1 MTRTLLV
8 LCLNFALLPGLVADA
23 SQSSRAKSVDSGW
36 QTGSKLG
43 LALQQPVIAT
53 WQNAELRTALRALG
67 EQRRVAIV
75 LDRRLNPNHQF
86 SLETNQETLR
96 DVLGTL
102 AEGVGGHISVTE
114 QFVYIG
120 PLNGTSKLRTLLSLR
135 NEDMLRSIEKLTGAR
150 KSALTNAKPLQW
162 KDLDAPAD
170 IVKQLVHERDPKL
183 VLTGLELIPH
193 DLWAM
198 GEIPQVNL
206 PQALSILLIQFD
218 LTFRFSAQGTGL
230 EIVQIPEIV
239 AMERR
244 FPLPKAKAAEISK
257 AVKLEAPKV
266 DTQAT
271 PEQLIATGTQEQLEE
286 LERIIRSLSTGTST
300 VKKKSAPTALA
311 KRRITFQARDVPLKA
326 ILDKLATTGIQFE
339 YDADA
344 LKSQGINI
352 EQLVEID
359 VTDVTL
365 NEFFEELFAA
375 AGLDYDIQGVTV
387 RLTIG
392 KQVEECEISR
402 RMLSADNCLH

>member
-8 LCLNFALLPGLVADA
+8 LCLNFALLTGLVADA

-36 QTGSKLG
+36 HTGSKLD

-102 AEGVGGHISVTE
+102 AESVDGHLSVTE

-120 PLNGTSKLRTLLSLR
+120 PLNATSKLRTLLSLR

-183 VLTGLELIPH
+183 GLTGLELIPH

-286 LERIIRSLSTGTST
+286 LERIIRSLSSGTST

-392 KQVEECEISR
+392 KQVEECEMSR